1 MSKIQK
7 DIIKLGTLGESKV
20 GKTNLSNVFLGNKF
34 DEEELSTIG
43 VGNLLKK
50 IVIKYEEKSK
60 QISLKI
66 WDTAGQERFK
76 AVATQYI
83 KSCDAI
89 LIVYA
94 INDRKSFE
102 KINDWLKEVEEKKNC
117 NNKVPLVL
125 IGNKIDLENE
135 RVVSKDEGEKLAKR
149 YGIMFYECSAK
160 SNINVCEAF
169 QYLIDSCV
177 EIYHDAI
184 FNAIK
189 QKDNVNGKKDINCC
203 HSKKIN

>member
-1 MSKIQK
+1 MDMKITK
-7 DIIKLGTLGESKV
+7 SIIKLGTLGESKV
-20 GKTNLSNVFLGNKF
+20 GKTNISKVFMGNKF

-66 WDTAGQERFK
+66 WDTAGQERFR

-83 KSCDAI
+83 KSCDGL

-102 KINDWLKEVEEKKNC
+102 KIDDWLKEVEEKKNT
-117 NNKVPLVL
+117 NYNVPLVL
-125 IGNKIDLENE
+125 IGNKIDLEKE
-135 RVVSKDEGEKLAKR
+135 RDVSFQEGEKLALK
-149 YGIMFYECSAK
+149 YGMQFYECSAK
-160 SNINVCEAF
+160 TRININEAF
-169 QYLIDSCV
+169 QYLIDNV
-177 EIYHDAI
+177 VDIYKEEI
-184 FNAIK
+184 FSEKKEVVQIK
-189 QKDNVNGKKDINCC
+189 EEGGCCKK
-203 HSKKIN
+203 KKK